1 MMDNSGL
8 DRRQFLKTAATVAV
22 GAHVAASSARAQD
35 GQKLRM
41 GLVGCGGQGTVL
53 LTNALRVP
61 EIEWVATCDIV
72 EEKAKGAAERIEE
85 GGNVPTF
92 TNYQDMLESVEM
104 DAVAIAVPLHWH
116 APIAI
121 AAFETGLH
129 VFCEKCMAYTVDECK
144 DMIRAQMSAN
154 KILQIGHH
162 LRYHP
167 LYWHAKRTFV
177 EGGLLGQIT
186 SVYAQWNR
194 NNSWRRPVAIEGDFT
209 EWGYPD
215 ADHLV
220 NWRLYQEYS
229 GGLMTELASHQ
240 IDVVTWMLDR
250 TPTAV
255 QGMGGVDFYDDGRTV
270 PDNVHVSFQYPGG
283 VTFDYISGTT
293 NAFSIFGNQ
302 CHEVIKGTEGT
313 LVMTHL
319 NPGPTDSMGW
329 FFPEEGTQREI
340 WMDMAHK
347 TDIGGHEAILLDATV
362 TEGPPLAGQPIS
374 TLIDEEGH
382 LQKMTYQVE
391 FEEFVI
397 SCREMKL
404 PSCDGM
410 IGMKSA
416 ADAIMANQAI
426 ATGETLP
433 FPEDMYEVTM

>member
-22 GAHVAASSARAQD
+22 GAHVAASSVRAQD
-35 GQKLRM
+35 DQKLRM
-41 GLVGCGGQGTVL
+41 GLIGCGGQGTVL

-72 EEKAKGAAERIEE
+72 EEKAQGAAERIQE
-85 GGNVPTF
+85 GGTVPTF

-186 SVYAQWNR
+186 SIYAQWNR

-270 PDNVHVSFQYPGG
+270 PDNVHVSFEYPGG

-347 TDIGGHEAILLDATV
+347 ADIGGHEAILLDATV

-374 TLIDEEGH
+374 TLIDGEGH

-433 FPEDMYEVTM
+433 FPEDMYEITM